1 MSADVD
7 FARRVAER
15 DVVVGVVGLGY
26 VGLPLALGF
35 AEAGFRA
42 IGVDVDVERVA
53 ALAEGHSHIE
63 DVADAVLRDLVDDG
77 RFRPTTNARD
87 LAEADAVFISVPTP
101 FDGHKTPDLS
111 YVRSAAESVA
121 TALHP
126 GMLVVLQSTTYPG
139 TTAEVVQPILER
151 TGLTVGTDIFL
162 AFSPERVD
170 PGNTH
175 WNVRNT
181 PKVVGGTSA
190 TCSAM
195 AAALLD
201 AVLIEGGAVTVLS
214 SPAAAEM
221 TKLLENTYR
230 AVNIALVNELA
241 LLSHEMDVDIWEV
254 IGGASTKPFG
264 FQSFQPGIGPGGH
277 CIPVDPFYLSWRAR
291 AFDFQTKFIEL
302 AADTNLRMAHHVVS
316 RVSSFLNARGR
327 PLQDTE
333 VLVLGVAF
341 KPNVSDVR
349 NSRALRVFELMEEA
363 GATVRY
369 ADPWVPSVVIGGTER
384 KATELTT
391 EAIEAADLVVVL
403 VGHDDWPIDRLR
415 STSTWVFDAVNA
427 LDVPSR
433 ADHERL

>member
-1 MSADVD
+1 V
-7 FARRVAER
+7 
-15 DVVVGVVGLGY
+15 
-26 VGLPLALGF
+26 
-35 AEAGFRA
+35 
-42 IGVDVDVERVA
+42 
-53 ALAEGHSHIE
+53 
-63 DVADAVLRDLVDDG
+63 RDLVADG

-111 YVRSAAESVA
+111 YVRSAAEAVA

-139 TTAEVVQPILER
+139 TTAEVVQPILEG

-170 PGNTH
+170 PGNAR

-181 PKVVGGTSA
+181 PKVVGGTTA

-241 LLSHEMDVDIWEV
+241 LLSHEMGVDVWEV
-254 IGGASTKPFG
+254 IDGASTKPFG

-277 CIPVDPFYLSWRAR
+277 CIPVDPYYLSWRAR

-302 AADTNLRMAHHVVS
+302 AADTNLRMAHHVVE

-327 PLQDTE
+327 PLQGTN

-349 NSRALRVFELMEEA
+349 NSRALRVFELMEDA
-363 GATVRY
+363 GATVRF

-384 KATELTT
+384 KATELTP
-391 EAIEAADLVVVL
+391 EALEAADLVVVL
-403 VGHDDWPIDRLR
+403 VGHDAWPIDRLR

-427 LDVPSR
+427 LDVPTGP
-433 ADHERL
+433 DHERL